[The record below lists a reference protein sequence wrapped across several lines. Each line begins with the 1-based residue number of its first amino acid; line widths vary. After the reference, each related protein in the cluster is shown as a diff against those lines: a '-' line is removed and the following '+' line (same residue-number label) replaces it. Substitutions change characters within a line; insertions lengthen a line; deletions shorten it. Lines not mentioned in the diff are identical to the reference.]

1 MPMMVTKS
9 ASRFVLSGH
18 LIFLFICCRL
28 VPTRSS
34 SSLAGRHRRTQK
46 LEEAKLPICA
56 HGRACPRAALAPAS
70 PNLCSRPYPIW
81 AHSRHEH
88 ILFRGVIG
96 LTCYESRCR
105 QGWQAL
111 ARLRRLRGVLAAAV
125 GAHGRRA
132 SSSLRNRGALLR
144 RVKLPDGCPP
154 EAPARP
160 VADCSTGELLPFQLN
175 FSSVW
180 CSKFQVTPPPSVL
193 LIPALSMTPYS
204 AQFEFS

>member
-1 MPMMVTKS
+1 MMVTKS

-144 RVKLPDGCPP
+144 RVKCRTDALPRLQH
-154 EAPARP
+154 AP
-160 VADCSTGELLPFQLN
+160 LPTAPQVSSSP
-175 FSSVW
+175 FSSI
-180 CSKFQVTPPPSVL
+180 SPRFGAPN
-193 LIPALSMTPYS
+193 
-204 AQFEFS
+204 FR